1 MQKANKK
8 SYSKLS
14 KLGTV
19 LITGCAGFCGYWLVK
34 YIREKFPHTYI
45 TGADVI
51 DNKKVNNIL
60 DEFYFLD
67 LANFEKTQKV
77 INKIKPEIV
86 FHFAGIFGDKN
97 LETIYKINVG
107 GTANLLKAVQSIK
120 TAHKTRVILAGSAAV
135 YGNTPIKRK
144 HIDEYC
150 KVQPVTHYGISKA
163 SEEMVGR
170 LYAKESNIKIIF
182 YRMFNLIGPGLSVQ
196 LLPGRIAGELTEIKK
211 GKKKNVIKVGNI
223 NSIRDFLDIR
233 DAVKLYVNL
242 ALYGKAGEI
251 YNVGSGKGIRI
262 SDLLK
267 CFISQSKL
275 KVSLISEPSLYKNND
290 VEYSVADITKLSR
303 IIPVI
308 QEIKIEQSVSD
319 MLKYYK
325 STKK

>member
-1 MQKANKK
+1 
-8 SYSKLS
+8 
-14 KLGTV
+14 
-19 LITGCAGFCGYWLVK
+19 
-34 YIREKFPHTYI
+34 
-45 TGADVI
+45 
-51 DNKKVNNIL
+51 
-60 DEFYFLD
+60 
-67 LANFEKTQKV
+67 
-77 INKIKPEIV
+77 
-86 FHFAGIFGDKN
+86 
-97 LETIYKINVG
+97 
-107 GTANLLKAVQSIK
+107 
-120 TAHKTRVILAGSAAV
+120 
-135 YGNTPIKRK
+135 
-144 HIDEYC
+144 
-150 KVQPVTHYGISKA
+150 
-163 SEEMVGR
+163 MVGR